1 MPSDRPHPFAPHP
14 KPSNSLGVLRV
25 LSPRAGVRVSPICLG
40 GGNIGDRWPG
50 SSMTKEKSFEYLDAF
65 FERGGNFID
74 TANHYQEEASEE
86 YIGEWMESRGIRDQI
101 VLATKYASC
110 YKVMNPN
117 VKQTANYTGG
127 NVKSLHMSVRDSLKK
142 LRTDYIDLLYIHWW
156 DFDVTI
162 EEVMDGLHNLVAAG
176 KALYLGISD
185 SPAWVV
191 SQANQYA
198 KMAGKTPF
206 VVYQGKWGLT
216 DRSFERDII
225 PMARA
230 NGTFSVSF
238 SALNNQSLPRTLAGL
253 ALAPWNVLG
262 AGRIRTDEEEERREK
277 TGEKGRQLFGPE
289 WKRTPEEVKISRALE
304 KVAKEIGAKNITAV
318 AIAYV
323 MQKTPYVFPIIGG
336 HRIEQLD
343 QNLEALEITLTPEQI
358 KFLESEAPPFD
369 IGFPMGL
376 YDPDGKN
383 FIVNVGAYYQR
394 VPDAQPLGPA
404 AK

>member
-1 MPSDRPHPFAPHP
+1 MD
-14 KPSNSLGVLRV
+14 
-25 LSPRAGVRVSPICLG
+25 
-40 GGNIGDRWPG
+40 
-50 SSMTKEKSFEYLDAF
+50 
-65 FERGGNFID
+65 
-74 TANHYQEEASEE
+74 
-86 YIGEWMESRGIRDQI
+86 
-101 VLATKYASC
+101 
-110 YKVMNPN
+110 PN
-117 VKQTANYTGG
+117 VKRIANYTGG

-162 EEVMDGLHNLVAAG
+162 KEVMDGLHNLVAAG
-176 KALYLGISD
+176 KVLYLGISD

-198 KMAGKTPF
+198 KMAGKSPF
-206 VVYQGKWGLT
+206 VVYQGKWGLA

-230 NGTFSVSF
+230 NGTFSKSF
-238 SALNNQSLPRTLAGL
+238 FASNRQYLPRTPVGL
-253 ALAPWNVLG
+253 ALPPWNVLG
-262 AGRIRTDEEEERREK
+262 GGRIRTDEEEERREK

-304 KVAKEIGAKNITAV
+304 KIAKEIGAKNITAV

-336 HRIEQLD
+336 HRIEQLE
-343 QNLEALEITLTPEQI
+343 QNLELLEITLTPEQI

-369 IGFPMGL
+369 LGFPIEL
-376 YDPDGKN
+376 YDPDGKSLIPN
-383 FIVNVGAYYQR
+383 IAYYQR
-394 VPDAQPLGPA
+394 MPDLQPLGPA

>member
-1 MPSDRPHPFAPHP
+1 MPSDRTNPFTPHP
-14 KPSNSLGVLRV
+14 KPPTPLGVLRI
-25 LSPRAGVRVSPICLG
+25 LSPRAGIRVSPICLG
-40 GGNIGDRWPG
+40 GGGIGDRWPWGG
-50 SSMTKEKSFEYLDAF
+50 SSKEQSFQLLDAF
-65 FERGGNFID
+65 FEKGGNFID
-74 TANHYQEEASEE
+74 TANSYQEGASEE
-86 YIGEWMESRGIRDQI
+86 WIGEWMEARGIRDQ
-101 VLATKYASC
+101 VVVATKYLSC
-110 YKVMNPN
+110 YKIMDPN

-127 NVKSLHMSVRDSLKK
+127 NVKSMTMSVRDSLKK
-142 LRTDYIDLLYIHWW
+142 LRTDYIDLLYIHCW

-176 KALYLGISD
+176 KVLYLGVSD
-185 SPAWVV
+185 APAWIVA
-191 SQANQYA
+191 QANQYA

-230 NGTFSVSF
+230 NG
-238 SALNNQSLPRTLAGL
+238 L

-262 AGRIRTDEEEERREK
+262 AGRIRSDKEEERREK
-277 TGEKGRQLFGPE
+277 SGEKGRQIFSPE
-289 WKRTPEEVKISRALE
+289 WKRTPEEVKLSHALE

-336 HRIEQLD
+336 RRIEQLE
-343 QNLEALEITLTPEQI
+343 QNLEALEISLTPEQI

-376 YDPDGKN
+376 YEPDLSN
-383 FIVNVGAYYQR
+383 FALNAGAYYQR
-394 VPDAQPLGPA
+394 MPELQPLRPGG
-404 AK
+404 KSCV